1 MKEDAHAQKGL
12 HFRSRKNYST
22 RMTFEFILKDAFLK
36 SILCGIALHE
46 LEVIGTIQNINDK
59 KEQIA

>member
-1 MKEDAHAQKGL
+1 
-12 HFRSRKNYST
+12 
-22 RMTFEFILKDAFLK
+22 MTFEFILKDAFLK
-36 SILCGIALHE
+36 SILCGFALHE

>member
-1 MKEDAHAQKGL
+1 
-12 HFRSRKNYST
+12 
-22 RMTFEFILKDAFLK
+22 MTFEFILKDAFLK